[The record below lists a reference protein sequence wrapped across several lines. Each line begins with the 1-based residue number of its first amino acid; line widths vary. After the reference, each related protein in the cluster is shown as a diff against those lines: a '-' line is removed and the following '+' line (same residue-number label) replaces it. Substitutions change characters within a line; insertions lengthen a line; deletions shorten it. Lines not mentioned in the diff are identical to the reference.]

1 MIVDL
6 TLLGNPLRIDQPQE
20 VVGWVAWFVLF
31 SLLLF
36 LVLSWRKFNRRWT
49 RLQGGIFIVLCFL
62 LVITN
67 LFFVV
72 RIPAVLEI
80 ILPAQAANLD
90 QLAFMIFAAVPW
102 VLAAGLLGVFPA
114 TGLGLLSGIMISLLD
129 THNPFTPLE
138 FGLMA
143 AFLGAAFHQRYRTW
157 IFRLLCHPVFSTL
170 LLALVYPLLYIP
182 DTTLA
187 TAGSLAGRLDTALS
201 QVEVMGIVMGVQLLV
216 GGLISEVVAI
226 VFPRLWGSSAP
237 LEPSP
242 VERRLQSRFLSS
254 LAPLAILVVAGLM
267 AGDWIVAGRAANN
280 SLNNRLASTARLAA
294 NNIPSFLETGQNLI
308 QIIAKDSTWSQGTLS
323 QKNEALSK
331 YLRTIP
337 YSYFSELYLLDANG
351 KPVTGSPTENFY
363 DSSPSE
369 QEYPDGIN
377 LALDN
382 VLIQMYIL
390 PPASGGTTSRL
401 SFIVPLKNSFGN
413 PDGVLIGRTDLA
425 QDLVT
430 RPNPFAEPIIIS
442 LNSLADAHGEWMILD
457 DAGRIINSSN
467 NAWVMQEYKGPAS
480 RQEGISFVGSVPD
493 GTRSLMYYQ
502 PVTNQLWAVVVGV
515 PAQEAQQLALQI
527 AAPLM
532 VMIIIL
538 FLIAA
543 LVLRFSLQTVTAS
556 LQNLAQETNRISSG
570 QLDNPLE
577 TEGND
582 EVGQLRHAFENMRSS
597 LKARLDE
604 LNRLLQVSRGVASN
618 LDFQESVKPVME
630 AALTTGATA
639 VRVVLS
645 PEALPEMKGGSPPP
659 NRFGYGDGNE
669 QYSYLDEQILPMT
682 RQKEV
687 VALNNLS
694 RVRLLTFPPNAPRP
708 AAILALPLHHENSFY
723 GAIWL
728 AYDTPHQFGPDEI
741 RFQTTIAGQAA
752 LASANSQL
760 FANAEIGRQRLAA
773 ILNSTPDPVLVT
785 DYQGRLLLANPAAWQ
800 ALGLPG
806 ESVNG
811 KSIASIIQQPSLLGL
826 LQMDSEDKQS
836 AEVEIPGGKVYL
848 ATASSVNVESQPVGR
863 ICILRDVTRF
873 KELDTLKSEF
883 VATVSHDLR
892 YPLTTMRGYA
902 TMLEMVGELNEQQSG
917 YVRKILSSVDG
928 MNHLVT
934 SLLDLGRIDAG
945 VDLNLEMVPVQEVV
959 DRVVGGLQLQA
970 SQKQVIISSDISQHA
985 IPLIEADYALL
996 QQALHNLVE
1005 NAVIYTEPRGKV
1017 SLRVEPDKDQMVFT
1031 VCDTGIGI
1039 APVDLPRIF
1048 ERFYRGGQKEA
1059 KKHQGTGLGLAI
1071 VKSIADRH
1079 KGRVWVESQLGK
1091 GSAFHI
1097 AIPFRQNKT
1106 GNHPDR

>member
-1 MIVDL
+1 MIIDF

-20 VVGWVAWFVLF
+20 LSGWVAWLVLL
-31 SLLLF
+31 SILVILLF
-36 LVLSWRKFNRRWT
+36 GLRKFNKRWS
-49 RLQGGIFIVLCFL
+49 RLQGGIFVVLLIL
-62 LVITN
+62 LVATN

-72 RIPAVLEI
+72 H
-80 ILPAQAANLD
+80 LPALWDVIAPLGIANLD
-90 QLAFMIFAAVPW
+90 ETAIMVFAAFPW
-102 VLAAGLLGVFPA
+102 VVAAGLLGVFPA
-114 TGLGLLSGIMISLLD
+114 TGLALLSGVIISLLD
-129 THNPFTPLE
+129 THSPFTPLE
-138 FGLMA
+138 FGLLA
-143 AFLGAAFHQRYRTW
+143 AFMGAVFHQRYRTW
-157 IFRLLCHPVFSTL
+157 IFRLLRHPIFTTL
-170 LLALVYPLLYIP
+170 LLALTYPLLYLL
-182 DTTLA
+182 DTILA
-187 TAGSLAGRLDTALS
+187 SVGSLAVRLDIALV
-201 QVEVMGIVMGVQLLV
+201 QVEVIGITMAVQLLA
-216 GGLISEVVAI
+216 GGVLSEAVAI
-226 VFPRLWGSSAP
+226 VFPRLWGFSSP

-254 LAPLAILVVAGLM
+254 LAPLAVLVIAGLM
-267 AGDWIVAGRAANN
+267 AGDWIVAGRAAKI
-280 SLNNRLASTARLAA
+280 SLSNRLESTASLAA
-294 NNIPSFLETGQNLI
+294 NNIPSFIEAGQNLI
-308 QIIAKDSTWSQGTLS
+308 QTFADDPIWQQGTIS
-323 QKNEALSK
+323 EIR
-331 YLRTIP
+331 LRMVEDQDTIP
-337 YSYFSELYLLDANG
+337 YFSEFYLLGSNIKSITG
-351 KPVTGSPTENFY
+351 YPVDDY
-363 DSSPSE
+363 YASSPSPE
-369 QEYPDGIN
+369 EYLGITN
-377 LALDN
+377 ALHGEP
-382 VLIQMYIL
+382 IQMFLL
-390 PPASGGTTSRL
+390 PPSLRGSSARL
-401 SFIVPLKNSFGN
+401 SFMTPVKNNAGQ
-413 PDGVLIGRTDLA
+413 PDRILVGRTDLGMTA
-425 QDLVT
+425 NPK
-430 RPNPFAEPIIIS
+430 PNYFFESIVIS
-442 LNSLADAHGEWMILD
+442 LNSLSDINGNGMLLDRSGIIIYSSYPEWVWKEYNGQSSPQGIYEGVTPDA
-457 DAGRIINSSN
+457 
-467 NAWVMQEYKGPAS
+467 
-480 RQEGISFVGSVPD
+480 
-493 GTRSLMYYQ
+493 TRSLMYYQ
-502 PVTNQLWAVVVGV
+502 TDPNQPWAVVVSV
-515 PAQEAQQLALQI
+515 PAQELQQLTLQI

-532 VMIIIL
+532 VMIIVL

-543 LVLRFSLQTVTAS
+543 LVLRFSLQSVTAS
-556 LQNLAQETNRISSG
+556 LQNLALETDRISSG
-570 QLDNPLE
+570 QLDIPLE
-577 TEGND
+577 TNGND

-618 LDFQESVKPVME
+618 LEFQESVRPVME

-645 PEALPEMKGGSPPP
+645 PEALPEMKGGPPP
-659 NRFGYGDGNE
+659 PSRFGYGNGNE
-669 QYSYLDEQILPMT
+669 QYSYLDDQILPMT
-682 RQKEV
+682 RQKDV

-708 AAILALPLHHENSFY
+708 EAILALPLHHENTFY

-728 AYDTPHQFGPDEI
+728 VYDTPHRFSDDEV

-800 ALGLPG
+800 VLGLPG
-806 ESVNG
+806 ESING
-811 KSIASIIQQPSLLGL
+811 RSIDSIIKQPALLGL
-826 LQMDSEDKQS
+826 LQIVSEDKQS
-836 AEVEIPGGKVYL
+836 AEVEFADGKVYL
-848 ATASSVNVESQPVGR
+848 ATASSVNVEGQPVGR

-917 YVRKILSSVDG
+917 YVRKILTSVDG

-959 DRVVGGLQLQA
+959 DRVVGTLQLQA
-970 SQKQVIISSDISQHA
+970 SQKQVVISSDISQHA

-1017 SLRVEPDKDQMVFT
+1017 SVRVEPDKDQMVFT
-1031 VCDTGIGI
+1031 ICDTGIGI

-1059 KKHQGTGLGLAI
+1059 KKSQGTGLGLAI
-1071 VKSIADRH
+1071 VKSIAERH

-1091 GSAFHI
+1091 GSAFHL
-1097 AIPFRQNKT
+1097 AIPFRQTRGETHPT
-1106 GNHPDR
+1106 G

>member
-1 MIVDL
+1 MIIDL

-20 VVGWVAWFVLF
+20 VIGWVAWLLLF
-31 SLLLF
+31 GLLLF
-36 LVLSWRKFNRRWT
+36 LVFSWKKFNRRWT
-49 RLQGGIFIVLCFL
+49 RLQGGIFVVLLAL

-67 LFFVV
+67 LFFVIQ
-72 RIPAVLEI
+72 IPAVWEVI
-80 ILPAQAANLD
+80 APTRAANLD
-90 QLAFMIFAAVPW
+90 QVAIMVFAAVPW

-114 TGLGLLSGIMISLLD
+114 TGLGLLSGVMVALLD
-129 THNPFTPLE
+129 THSPFTPLE
-138 FGLMA
+138 FALLA
-143 AFLGAAFHQRYRTW
+143 AFLGAAFQQRYRTW
-157 IFRLLCHPVFSTL
+157 SFRLLRNPVFTTL
-170 LLALVYPLLYIP
+170 LLSIIYPVLYIP
-182 DTTLA
+182 DATL
-187 TAGSLAGRLDTALS
+187 TSTGSLAARLDVALS
-201 QVEVMGIVMGVQLLV
+201 QVEVMGIVMGVQLLA
-216 GGLISEVVAI
+216 GGVFSEAVAL
-226 VFPRLWGSSAP
+226 VFPRLWGSLSP

-242 VERRLQSRFLSS
+242 VELRLQSRFLSS
-254 LAPLAILVVAGLM
+254 LAPLSILVVAGLM

-280 SLNNRLASTARLAA
+280 SLSSRLENTAALAA
-294 NNIPSFLETGQNLI
+294 NNIPSLLETGQNLI
-308 QIIAKDSTWSQGTLS
+308 QIFAKDPTWSQGTLS
-323 QKNEALSK
+323 QKNILLGEN
-331 YLRTIP
+331 LRTIP
-337 YSYFSELYLLDANG
+337 YFNELYLLDAYG
-351 KPVTGSPTENFY
+351 KPVTGYPVDDFYASSPSSEEYLGITLALNGLPIQMYTLPPSLGGVSARLSFMAAVY
-363 DSSPSE
+363 DSS
-369 QEYPDGIN
+369 GK
-377 LALDN
+377 
-382 VLIQMYIL
+382 
-390 PPASGGTTSRL
+390 R
-401 SFIVPLKNSFGN
+401 
-413 PDGVLIGRTDLA
+413 DGVLVGRTDLA
-425 QDLVT
+425 T
-430 RPNPFAEPIIIS
+430 NPFAEPIIIS
-442 LNSLADAHGEWMILD
+442 LNSLSDTNGNGMLLDKSGVILY
-457 DAGRIINSSN
+457 SS
-467 NAWVMQEYKGPAS
+467 ASEWVMQNYNGQS
-480 RQEGISFVGSVPD
+480 SLEGIYFEGTTPN
-493 GTRSLMYYQ
+493 GTRSLIYYQ
-502 PVTNQLWAVVVGV
+502 PVWSLPWAVVVSV

-543 LVLRFSLQTVTAS
+543 LVLRFSLRTVTAS

-577 TEGND
+577 TNGND
-582 EVGQLRHAFENMRSS
+582 EVGQLRHAFENMRYS

-604 LNRLLQVSRGVASN
+604 LNRLLQVSRGVAAN

-630 AALTTGATA
+630 AALTTGAAA

-645 PEALPEMKGGSPPP
+645 PEALPEMKGGSSPPS
-659 NRFGYGDGNE
+659 RFGFGNGNE
-669 QYSYLDEQILPMT
+669 QYSYLDDQILPLT
-682 RQKEV
+682 QQKEV

-694 RVRLLTFPPNAPRP
+694 RVRLLTFPANAPRP
-708 AAILALPLHHENSFY
+708 AAILALPLHHENAFY

-728 AYDTPHQFGPDEI
+728 AYDSPHQFGPDEI

-773 ILNSTPDPVLVT
+773 ILSSTPDPVLVT

-800 ALGLPG
+800 VLGLPG
-806 ESVNG
+806 ETVNG
-811 KSIASIIQQPSLLGL
+811 KSIASIIQQPALLGL
-826 LQMDSEDKQS
+826 LQHVSEDKLS
-836 AEVEIPGGKVYL
+836 AEVEFPGGKVYL
-848 ATASSVNVESQPVGR
+848 ATASSVNVEGQPVGR

-902 TMLEMVGELNEQQSG
+902 TMLEMVGELNEQQTG

-970 SQKQVIISSDISQHA
+970 SQKQVVISSDISQHA

-1005 NAVIYTEPRGKV
+1005 NAVIYTESRGKV
-1017 SLRVEPDKDQMVFT
+1017 SVRVEPDKDQMVFT

-1059 KKHQGTGLGLAI
+1059 KKYQGTGLGLAI

-1091 GSAFHI
+1091 GSAFHL
-1097 AIPFRQNKT
+1097 AIPFRQNKS
-1106 GNHPDR
+1106 GNRQIG